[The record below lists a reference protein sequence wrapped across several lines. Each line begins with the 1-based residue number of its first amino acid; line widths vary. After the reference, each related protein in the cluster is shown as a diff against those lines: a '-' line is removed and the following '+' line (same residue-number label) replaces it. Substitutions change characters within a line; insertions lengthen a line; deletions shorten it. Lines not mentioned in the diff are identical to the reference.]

1 MNFIC
6 ANVLQLVILFV
17 NVLNAIGQDSTKSVC
32 LFKVF
37 YGLLTVLLKRIGYT
51 MHHTKIF
58 SIIKLIM
65 TF

>member
-17 NVLNAIGQDSTKSVC
+17 NVLNAVGQDSAISVC

-37 YGLLTVLLKRIGYT
+37 YGLLTVLLKHIGYT

-58 SIIKLIM
+58 SIIKVIM